1 MADRPRKSRPKPR
14 VKAAILAGDLLRSH
28 LESLPNH
35 QPSRLGFGT
44 SGIMGASLT
53 SAGRLRLLEH
63 AFAQGIR
70 HFDTAPLYGMGLA
83 EEVVGR
89 FARGRRGEIT
99 ITTKFGLAPRAIPP
113 RLRPMMPIARALHR
127 KVWRRWRSGDLAMA
141 VIPPKPQG
149 QAPGLEP
156 VAASAPPLP
165 TAMPPGPASGEQAGG
180 TPYSEAAIRESL
192 ETSLRKLGSDYIDYF
207 LLHEGQSGHVNEAVI
222 ALLENLV
229 REGKIRHYGLGSGRS
244 ASWSILT
251 RWPAFQG
258 VVQIPDHLFQTDTGW
273 FAAHAA
279 GPLFTHSVLQ
289 TPLRT
294 EQMRSSLDQLLLAWA
309 ERTGQDP
316 TRPGLLSELLLT
328 GGLLNNPEGCV
339 LFSTSRA
346 ERIAGH
352 VQTLQAMPG
361 VAPMLQQL
369 LADTQADRRGS

>member
-1 MADRPRKSRPKPR
+1 
-14 VKAAILAGDLLRSH
+14 
-28 LESLPNH
+28 
-35 QPSRLGFGT
+35 
-44 SGIMGASLT
+44 MGASLT
-53 SAGRLRLLEH
+53 STGRLRLLEH
-63 AFAQGIR
+63 AFDQGIR

-99 ITTKFGLAPRAIPP
+99 ITTKFGLAPRALPP
-113 RLRPMMPIARALHR
+113 LLRPMMPIARALHR

-141 VIPPKPQG
+141 VIPPKPKG
-149 QAPGLEP
+149 QAPALEP
-156 VAASAPPLP
+156 VAVSAPSFP
-165 TAMPPGPASGEQAGG
+165 TAVPPGPVSGEQAGG

-229 REGKIRHYGLGSGRS
+229 REGKIKHYGLGSGRS

-279 GPLFTHSVLQ
+279 GPLFTHFVLQ

-316 TRPGLLSELLLT
+316 TRPGLLSELLLM

-361 VAPMLQQL
+361 VAPVLQQM